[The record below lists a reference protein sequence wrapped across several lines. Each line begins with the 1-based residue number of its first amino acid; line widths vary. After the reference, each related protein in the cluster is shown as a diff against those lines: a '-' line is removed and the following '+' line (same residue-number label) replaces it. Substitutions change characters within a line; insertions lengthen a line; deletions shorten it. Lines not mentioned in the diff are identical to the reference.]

1 MDKYYSSVVVD
12 LFPLLLA
19 AQLFKAY
26 SRFRRA
32 IDEAQGTI
40 PSDTRIHHQST
51 QAICGGCMR
60 DENVTCVCACLSA
73 HKSIP
78 DCIAA
83 KRGWFKLCLSPLDTA
98 IKMRFT

>member
-40 PSDTRIHHQST
+40 PSDTRLYSSSKY
-51 QAICGGCMR
+51 AGNMWLLYAG
-60 DENVTCVCACLSA
+60 
-73 HKSIP
+73 
-78 DCIAA
+78 
-83 KRGWFKLCLSPLDTA
+83 
-98 IKMRFT
+98 